1 MKKLILI
8 LLLFVPFINFGQQIK
23 VEVNSDGLFINSNK
37 ISNQTDASFI
47 KTIFG
52 KPNKKFLNKTTLW
65 VYDELGLQ
73 AWIDPETD
81 KFDSFSIWFS
91 GDEKNNVIPN
101 NAFIGEVLI
110 HSNYISENS
119 PWNSIKKISELKV
132 LDEVGVIWNV
142 VTDNYLN
149 YSFSYS
155 KETGNLREVAF
166 WRIGNASENNVKYF
180 EESDLETEILPKNET
195 TNAKQSYLA
204 FVKQTVNFRRGPG
217 SDFDIIKSLPA
228 GTQLFVISTDDVKN
242 YYNVIDLETN
252 TEGYVYKTFV
262 ELDKVIDVKEDDLFV
277 KSGKSSSLTVSE
289 IEIYNNTNKVLTVYI
304 GGISHSFIAQERRN
318 INISPG
324 QYDYRVTAPGV
335 LPYLGKDEIEA
346 GANYKWEFYIITK

>member
-1 MKKLILI
+1 MKKLIL
-8 LLLFVPFINFGQQIK
+8 LLFIPLVSFGQGIK
-23 VEVNSDGLFINSNK
+23 VEVNSGGLFINSNK

-47 KTIFG
+47 EAILG
-52 KPNKKFLNKTTLW
+52 KPNKKFLNETTLW
-65 VYDELGLQ
+65 VYDELGIQ
-73 AWIDPETD
+73 AWIDPETE
-81 KFDSFSIWFS
+81 KFTQFDVWFS
-91 GDEKNNVIPN
+91 GDETNNFTPN
-101 NAFIGEVLI
+101 NAFIGEVVVYN
-110 HSNYISENS
+110 NYISENS
-119 PWNSIKKISELKV
+119 PWNSIKKVSEFKV
-132 LDEVGVIWNV
+132 LEEIGLIFNVI
-142 VTDNYLN
+142 TDNYLN
-149 YSFSYS
+149 YTFSYS
-155 KETGNLREVAF
+155 EETGNLREVSF
-166 WRIGNASENNVKYF
+166 WKVGNAYEYNIKSSGEP
-180 EESDLETEILPKNET
+180 DLETEILPKNET

-346 GANYKWEFYIITK
+346 GANYTWEFYIITK